1 MSSPLLSGYASARAW
16 VRRCLLILTVF
27 GASGAA
33 LAGARLLTHPAA
45 DTSFVLDAEGQLWA
59 WGDNT
64 DGALGDGTRESRAQ
78 PRPVTTPGVTRWRTA
93 APGRRVLAVDQ
104 DQRLWAWGYGR
115 QGGSDRP
122 ILLSQPVARWQA
134 VAALPGLDANLL
146 IAETGQAWLWQ
157 FVGKTIGSPA
167 GFSGYFLG
175 PVEAPGAAGRGH
187 KVAGGDSHALLLTE
201 SGQLFAYGSN
211 HLAQC
216 GPAVG
221 SAFAAA
227 LAPVPSPEPGRAWVD
242 LACGADTSFG
252 RLSNGEWY
260 FWGAA
265 FVHGSNGVATVA
277 TREPIRLRRPKEV
290 ATWEQVVA
298 GSSFILLR
306 SEDGRAYGLG
316 DNFFGALAYPWQR
329 QWSLSY
335 TNEPRRI
342 FPVGPQTNQVAVLA
356 AGLNHALAL
365 DEHGELYTWGN
376 NASGQIGRP
385 ANGSAW
391 QPDRVFGS
399 EPPLS
404 PTAAPWPM
412 LEWVAGQ
419 TALIAPVLAGQ
430 PGQVA
435 RYEIRRRAGPP
446 MRVPIVI
453 EPTSPHSLPAIP
465 YDRMRLFLNGVPQPF
480 PMHQAYALEAYE
492 TNLTVELVPD
502 LSPYPA
508 TAVTLALRATAP
520 TWVVWTNTN
529 LTPLSVTIPTQWS
542 QPPTGETYLRGGPQM
557 GKTNQ
562 VEVVGSDPDGW
573 VSAVEL
579 WAQCDSCVEAE
590 LIGRH
595 RFSRGF
601 AGQPN
606 QVSFP
611 WAPVGPGY
619 RAQAWIG
626 VIAVLRDNAGSVVTN
641 ETNWSMIEPSAPF
654 PADRFRV
661 SWTDPAPVVELPGVL
676 ELLIEELLPGAPV
689 TYAAVSMFNGHG
701 WVERRIPEIPGRVT
715 IPLTEP
721 GSLVCCKVIIAAE
734 GAGKGFRLPDRWVMV
749 PGGLPYVEIEA
760 SDAEASEVGD
770 PGAFRVTRHGSDL
783 SRPLTVT
790 LTTES
795 PDPGVVPVPRRGA
808 FPFAELEVDCEP
820 LSAKW
825 VIPYTFSPGQ
835 RQLEIPVHPLD
846 DPFLEGNE
854 GLVLKLVPKP
864 DTYEIIDERQRAMVV
879 IRDDE
884 LPAAPTVT
892 LRRLHPEAP
901 QRAGQPLEL
910 SFTFTATPGSVIE
923 ERELFADGQS
933 LGNRSTLP
941 APLPVGRMVLQG
953 RGTDAFGQVAWSAPL
968 TVVVVPELRLRG
980 REARADGTELWRVEA
995 TPDFQELRLETAPNL
1010 DDWQPGLDWRPS
1022 PTNRVR
1028 EVVVPAGADAHFL
1041 RLIPAHP

>member
-1 MSSPLLSGYASARAW
+1 MR
-16 VRRCLLILTVF
+16 LLI
-27 GASGAA
+27 
-33 LAGARLLTHPAA
+33 HPAA
-45 DTSFVLDAEGQLWA
+45 DISFLLNARGQLWA
-59 WGDNT
+59 WGDNSQ
-64 DGALGDGTRESRAQ
+64 GALGDGTRESRAQ
-78 PRPVTTPGVTRWRTA
+78 PRPVIAEGVTRWRTA
-93 APGRRVLAVDQ
+93 AVGQRVLAVDQ
-104 DQRLWAWGYGR
+104 DRRLWTWGYGR
-115 QGGSDRP
+115 HGGSDRP
-122 ILLSQPVARWQA
+122 ILLNQPGVRWA
-134 VAALPGLDANLL
+134 AATALPGLDESLVL
-146 IAETGQAWLWQ
+146 DDSGGAWLSR
-157 FVGKTIGSPA
+157 FGGRTGPGNPPGFA
-167 GFSGYFLG
+167 GYSLG
-175 PVEAPGAAGRGH
+175 PAPVIAAVGRLH
-187 KVAGGDSHALLLTE
+187 KLAGGDSHALLLNE

-227 LAPVPSPEPGRAWVD
+227 LAPVPSPEPGRRWVD

-298 GSSFILLR
+298 GRSFILLR

-335 TNEPRRI
+335 TNEPRRV

-391 QPDRVFGS
+391 QPDRVFGL
-399 EPPLS
+399 EPPFS
-404 PTAAPWPM
+404 PAAEPWPM

-430 PGQVA
+430 PGQA
-435 RYEIRRRAGPP
+435 AHFEIRRRAGPP

-508 TAVTLALRATAP
+508 TAAALALRATVP
-520 TWVVWTNTN
+520 NWVVWTNTN

-619 RAQAWIG
+619 RAQAW
-626 VIAVLRDNAGSVVTN
+626 VAFVAVLRDNAGSVVTN

-661 SWTDPAPVVELPGVL
+661 SWTDPAPVVELPGTL
-676 ELLIEELLPGAPV
+676 ELRVEDLQLEGPITPAVVRLLLPD
-689 TYAAVSMFNGHG
+689 GHG
-701 WVERRIPEIPGRVT
+701 GVEQHIQKVPATVT
-715 IPLTEP
+715 IPPTKP
-721 GSLVCCKVIIAAE
+721 GRRSFGVIIEVE
-734 GAGKGFRLPDRWVMV
+734 GAGKEYRLPDRWVMV

-770 PGAFRVTRHGSDL
+770 PGTFRVTQHGSDL

-820 LSAKW
+820 LSGKW

-854 GLVLKLVPKP
+854 GLVLRLVPKP
-864 DTYEIIDERQRAMVV
+864 GIYEIIEERQRAMVV

-892 LRRLHPEAP
+892 LRRLHPAAP

-910 SFTFTATPGSVIE
+910 AFTFTATPGSVVE
-923 ERELFADGQS
+923 VRELFADGQS
-933 LGNRSTLP
+933 LGNRSTVP
-941 APLPVGRMVLQG
+941 APLPVGSMVLQG
-953 RGTDAFGQVAWSAPL
+953 RVTDAFGQVAWSEPL
-968 TVVVVPELRLRG
+968 TVEVLPELRLRG
-980 REARADGTELWRVEA
+980 RQAKADGTEVWRLEA
-995 TPDFQELRLETAPNL
+995 TPDFQELRLETAPSL
-1010 DDWQPGLDWRPS
+1010 GEWQPGPDWRPT

-1041 RLIPAHP
+1041 RLVPAHP

>member
-187 KVAGGDSHALLLTE
+187 KVAGGDSHALLLNE

-277 TREPIRLRRPKEV
+277 TREPIRLRRPKDV

-335 TNEPRRI
+335 TNEPRRV
-342 FPVGPQTNQVAVLA
+342 FPVGPQTNQVANLS
-356 AGLNHALAL
+356 AGLDHALAL
-365 DEHGELYTWGN
+365 DEHGQLYTWGRN
-376 NASGQIGRP
+376 QAGQLGRA
-385 ANGSAW
+385 ANGSGW
-391 QPDRVFGS
+391 QPDRVNGKRPPFS
-399 EPPLS
+399 PAAEPLPE
-404 PTAAPWPM
+404 
-412 LEWVAGQ
+412 LEWIPKQPTLVSP
-419 TALIAPVLAGQ
+419 LLAGQ
-430 PGQVA
+430 PGQA
-435 RYEIRRRAGPP
+435 AEFLIRRRRGFEFAI
-446 MRVPIVI
+446 PIRL
-453 EPTSPHSLPAIP
+453 EPTSEHSLPGLP
-465 YDRMRLFLNGVPQPF
+465 WTLVHGWGGGFLAPLESDLPIALTSEPF
-480 PMHQAYALEAYE
+480 GGAPVA
-492 TNLTVELVPD
+492 
-502 LSPYPA
+502 A
-508 TAVTLALRATAP
+508 TLKLRAIAP
-520 TWVVWTNTN
+520 PWVVWAGGNTTPLTVSFPRQWSRPPTARLTIAAGPVLKLEQTN
-529 LTPLSVTIPTQWS
+529 LISL
-542 QPPTGETYLRGGPQM
+542 GCY
-557 GKTNQ
+557 
-562 VEVVGSDPDGW
+562 DPDGW
-573 VSAVEL
+573 VSSVQLMANCRGCAPREPIFNL
-579 WAQCDSCVEAE
+579 KF
-590 LIGRH
+590 GRGIAGLTNWITLPWVP
-595 RFSRGF
+595 RMGEFPSGSNTVQFS
-601 AGQPN
+601 A
-606 QVSFP
+606 S
-611 WAPVGPGY
+611 
-619 RAQAWIG
+619 
-626 VIAVLRDNAGSVVTN
+626 LRDNAGAAATQILGYASVPGT
-641 ETNWSMIEPSAPF
+641 PG
-654 PADRFRV
+654 FRV
-661 SWTDPAPVVELPGVL
+661 SWNVAGPFVEAESPVFVRIEQLKPELSVVGARLSWFEANGRSKGSQPLPNVPGDNA
-676 ELLIEELLPGAPV
+676 ISFPGIG
-689 TYAAVSMFNGHG
+689 SFS
-701 WVERRIPEIPGRVT
+701 GRVRIELAAGWEDFT
-715 IPLTEP
+715 LPNLSRFAADGVP
-721 GSLVCCKVIIAAE
+721 YVSLAATAPEAFEGGAE
-734 GAGKGFRLPDRWVMV
+734 GGIRLTRF
-749 PGGLPYVEIEA
+749 GG
-760 SDAEASEVGD
+760 
-770 PGAFRVTRHGSDL
+770 DL
-783 SRPLTVT
+783 GRPLRVQ
-790 LTTES
+790 LVPEAVLARS
-795 PDPGVVPVPRRGA
+795 VPVPRREPSPMAVAGLDYVA
-808 FPFAELEVDCEP
+808 LPTTVIFPAGVRELDLAVRPVDD
-820 LSAKW
+820 LLA
-825 VIPYTFSPGQ
+825 
-835 RQLEIPVHPLD
+835 
-846 DPFLEGNE
+846 EGNE
-854 GLVLKLVPKP
+854 GVQMSFAFDPAA
-864 DTYEIIDERQRAMVV
+864 YEILPTHSAALVV
-879 IRDDE
+879 IHDNE
-884 LPAAPTVT
+884 SVPLPTV
-892 LRRLHPEAP
+892 EIS
-901 QRAGQPLEL
+901 QPNPGFVASANQALEVIIR
-910 SFTFTATPGSVIE
+910 TTTAPGSKII
-923 ERELFADGQS
+923 ERELFADGRS
-933 LGNRSTLP
+933 VGNRSTLP
-941 APLPVGRMVLQG
+941 AALPVGRMVLQG
-953 RGTDAFGQVAWSAPL
+953 RVTDAFGQVAWSEPL
-968 TVVVVPELRLRG
+968 TVEVVPELRLRG
-980 REARADGTELWRVEA
+980 RQAKADGTELWRLEA
-995 TPDFQELRLETAPNL
+995 APDFQDLRLETAPNL
-1010 DDWQPGLDWRPS
+1010 DDWQPGPDWRPS

-1028 EVVVPAGADAHFL
+1028 EVLVPAGADSHFL
-1041 RLIPAHP
+1041 RLVPAHP